1 MKISRLLAAAA
12 AIFCLSSCATAPVNA
27 VGRYLPDRAVEISK
41 TAGTKL
47 AVKAKGRYLPD
58 WAAEPSKT
66 VGSSCTWPK
75 GTKLNMPPVDMW
87 RNPAGRKAEW
97 EFVTK
102 EWLYWL
108 THQKPW
114 VAYRVHP
121 EDMLFK
127 FSAPRMLDRIYVCKG
142 LEGDALKMVLVHE
155 FAHKDSGYVDHYG
168 ERQMTPAQFAKAY
181 AARVR

>member
-27 VGRYLPDRAVEISK
+27 G
-41 TAGTKL
+41 
-47 AVKAKGRYLPD
+47 GRYLPD

-75 GTKLNMPPVDMW
+75 GAKLNMPPVDMW

-114 VAYRVHP
+114 VAYHVHP